1 LQQTQKNICVS
12 QYRHLHSASAV
23 NRIAADSFIGEQRH
37 LPRMALYPGVKFTG
51 PLFSVRRFLRCLAL
65 MKPPPN
71 GFYSYVQHV
80 IWIAYQASL
89 DGLSD

>member
-1 LQQTQKNICVS
+1 
-12 QYRHLHSASAV
+12 
-23 NRIAADSFIGEQRH
+23 
-37 LPRMALYPGVKFTG
+37 MALYPGVKFTG